1 MTKEEIYEENMRN
14 EYLRTFLTGER
25 QGPYTNRPSMDRPW
39 LQYYDNEVYTRDLPR
54 KTYYRYAK
62 DNNVDNMGN
71 TAINYYGFKTNFK
84 GFFDKVDKIANSFS
98 ALGVKKGDI
107 VTICSPTFPETIY
120 ANYALNKIGAV
131 ANNID
136 PRTNAK
142 RILDNLNKVNSDYL
156 VMLDIAYPKIDTI
169 IRDSNVKKVICNSY
183 MDSIPVLAR
192 PIFKRKLNMELEK
205 KGLVIPDIPYGSL
218 YINFKDFINIGRN
231 TVAEEVEYTPN
242 MPAAMVLTG
251 GTTGIPKS
259 VTLTNDSVI
268 SICEQYKDTD
278 LGLEKGQSLLN
289 IMPGF
294 IAYGWSFGVVM
305 APALGI
311 EDIIIPQF
319 DQDEFADYIIKYKPN
334 HIVGVPT
341 HYTSLMKD
349 KRMEKV
355 NFSKFLKSIS
365 AGGDYFLEG
374 NEQEFNEFLHNH
386 GYDKNVIVGFGLTE
400 CNSSVSTRLNKC
412 NVVGS
417 AGVPLAKNTI
427 SIFALPKDDN
437 VEYTDKEL
445 KYGEYGEICIT
456 GPTQMLGYYKDKEKT
471 AEVQIKH
478 SDGLIWTHT
487 KDRGYMNEDGVLFPS
502 GRIKRMIIRPD
513 GHNVWPMEMENII
526 KKHPLV
532 ENCCVVGI
540 PSNTTTQG
548 EFPMAIVVLK
558 EDCQLTPD
566 VVEEQLRELCLTY
579 LPERDVPYEYTFE
592 KELPLTGVGKV
603 DFVKVQENVK
613 KKIKKR

>member
-62 DNNVDNMGN
+62 DNNVDNMEN

-289 IMPGF
+289 IMPQF

-305 APALGI
+305 APSLGI
-311 EDIIIPQF
+311 EDINIPQF
-319 DQDEFADYIIKYKPN
+319 DPDCFADYIIKYKPN

-341 HYTSLMKD
+341 HYTSLMHS
-349 KRMEKV
+349 EKMRNV
-355 NFSKFLKSIS
+355 DFSGFLKSIS
-365 AGGDYFLEG
+365 AGGDYFLLG
-374 NEQEFNEFLHNH
+374 SEQEFNEFLHSH

-400 CNSSVSTRLNKC
+400 RNSSVATRLNKR
-412 NVVGS
+412 NILGS
-417 AGVPLAKNTI
+417 AGVPLSRNII
-427 SIFALPKDDN
+427 SIFDFPKDGSN
-437 VEYTDKEL
+437 GTEKEL
-445 KYGEYGEICIT
+445 GYGEYGEICIA
-456 GPTQMLGYYKDKEKT
+456 GPSAMAGYYKDDEKT
-471 AEVQIKH
+471 REVQIKH
-478 SDGLIWTHT
+478 SDGLVWTHT
-487 KDRGYMNEDGVLFPS
+487 KDRGYMTRDGVLFS
-502 GRIKRMIIRPD
+502 CGRTKRMIIRPD

-526 KKHPLV
+526 KRHSAV
-532 ENCCVVGI
+532 EECCVVGI
-540 PSNTTTQG
+540 PSDTTTQG
-548 EFPMAIVVLK
+548 EFPMAVVVLK
-558 EDCQLTPD
+558 DNCTTPLE
-566 VVEEQLRELCLTY
+566 VVEKELRELCSVN
-579 LPERDVPYEYTFE
+579 LPERDVPYKYTFVDS
-592 KELPLTGVGKV
+592 LPLTNIGKI
-603 DFVKVQENVK
+603 DFMEVQNNVK
-613 KKIKKR
+613 KRIKKR

>member
-1 MTKEEIYEENMRN
+1 MILMTKEEIYEENMRN

-84 GFFDKVDKIANSFS
+84 GFFDEVDKIANSFS

-278 LGLEKGQSLLN
+278 L
-289 IMPGF
+289 
-294 IAYGWSFGVVM
+294 
-305 APALGI
+305 
-311 EDIIIPQF
+311 
-319 DQDEFADYIIKYKPN
+319 
-334 HIVGVPT
+334 
-341 HYTSLMKD
+341 
-349 KRMEKV
+349 
-355 NFSKFLKSIS
+355 
-365 AGGDYFLEG
+365 
-374 NEQEFNEFLHNH
+374 
-386 GYDKNVIVGFGLTE
+386 
-400 CNSSVSTRLNKC
+400 
-412 NVVGS
+412 
-417 AGVPLAKNTI
+417 
-427 SIFALPKDDN
+427 
-437 VEYTDKEL
+437 
-445 KYGEYGEICIT
+445 
-456 GPTQMLGYYKDKEKT
+456 
-471 AEVQIKH
+471 
-478 SDGLIWTHT
+478 
-487 KDRGYMNEDGVLFPS
+487 
-502 GRIKRMIIRPD
+502 
-513 GHNVWPMEMENII
+513 
-526 KKHPLV
+526 
-532 ENCCVVGI
+532 
-540 PSNTTTQG
+540 
-548 EFPMAIVVLK
+548 
-558 EDCQLTPD
+558 
-566 VVEEQLRELCLTY
+566 
-579 LPERDVPYEYTFE
+579 
-592 KELPLTGVGKV
+592 
-603 DFVKVQENVK
+603 
-613 KKIKKR
+613 

>member
-1 MTKEEIYEENMRN
+1 MKNFVMYTELPRDVKLDKERSKE
-14 EYLRTFLTGER
+14 LTGFA
-25 QGPYTNRPSMDRPW
+25 SVDKPW
-39 LQYYDNEVYTRDLPR
+39 LKYYSSDASTKKLPS
-54 KTYYRYAK
+54 KTFYRYARDNNK
-62 DNNVDNMGN
+62 DNMNMPC
-71 TAINYYGFKTNFK
+71 IRYYGFKITYK
-84 GFFDKVDKIANSFS
+84 KFFDMVDKAANSFKK
-98 ALGVKKGDI
+98 LGVEKGDI
-107 VTICSPTFPETIY
+107 VTICSPTFPETII

-142 RILDNLNKVNSDYL
+142 RIEENLNKVNSKYL
-156 VMLDIAYPKIDTI
+156 IMLDIAYPKINSI
-169 IRDSNVKKVICNSY
+169 IKNTNVKKVICNSY
-183 MDSIPVLAR
+183 IDSIPLFGR
-192 PIFKRKLNMELEK
+192 YIFKKKLNNMLAK
-205 KGLVIPDIPYGSL
+205 KGLPIPN
-218 YINFKDFINIGRN
+218 INYNDFYVSWKTFMNIGKD
-231 TVAEEVEYTPN
+231 TLADEALYTPN
-242 MPAAMVLTG
+242 MPAGMVLTG
-251 GTTGIPKS
+251 GTTGVPKS
-259 VTLTNDSVI
+259 VVLTNDTVI
-268 SICEQYKDTD
+268 SLIEQYKDTD

-305 APALGI
+305 APSLGI

-319 DQDEFADYIIKYKPN
+319 DQDEFADYIIKNKPN

-349 KRMEKV
+349 KRMQDV
-355 NFSKFLKSIS
+355 DFSKFLKSIS

-374 NEQEFNEFLHNH
+374 NEREFNEFLHNH

-412 NVVGS
+412 NIVGS
-417 AGVPLAKNTI
+417 AGVPLAKNII
-427 SIFALPKDDN
+427 SIFAFPDKEDE
-437 VEYTDKEL
+437 EYTDKEL

-456 GPTQMLGYYKDKEKT
+456 GPTQMFGYYNDEEKT
-471 AEVQIKH
+471 KGVQIKH
-478 SDGLIWTHT
+478 SDGLVWTHT
-487 KDRGYMNEDGVLFPS
+487 KDRGYMTEDGVLFPA
-502 GRIKRMIIRPD
+502 GRVKRMIIRPD

-526 KKHPLV
+526 KSHPFV

-558 EDCQLTPD
+558 DECSSSLDEIEKELK
-566 VVEEQLRELCLTY
+566 ELCLMH
-579 LPERDVPYEYTFE
+579 LPERDVPYKYSFE
-592 KELPLTGVGKV
+592 RELPLTGVGKV

-613 KKIKKR
+613 RKIKKR